1 MAVPIDQ
8 TTAEAIQSLRGRGL
22 TQKEIVKLLNISR
35 STVVRYLN
43 PAAKE
48 ANAEAARRR
57 RYRAQQAVDLVEDQP
72 F

>member
-1 MAVPIDQ
+1 MAVPINK

-57 RYRAQQAVDLVEDQP
+57 RSRAEQAIDVLEDSP